1 MKKYICIALIAMMSM
16 VLLTACGPTL
26 SAVCESEKS
35 MAITAERASVDDF
48 VSTGSLEVRDGEQ
61 LLIKS
66 DLEKGE
72 IELGFVLVPEEQS
85 IDEVP
90 DVDADPTVTELVSG
104 TGEKAVELP
113 NGDYQVKVTVTKKAT
128 GTVQLEVLGQ

>member
-1 MKKYICIALIAMMSM
+1 M
-16 VLLTACGPTL
+16 T
-26 SAVCESEKS
+26 
-35 MAITAERASVDDF
+35 ITAEKASVDDF
-48 VSTGSLEVRDGEQ
+48 FSTGSLEVRDGEQ
-61 LLIKS
+61 LVIKPN
-66 DLEKGE
+66 LEKGE

-104 TGEKAVELP
+104 TEEKAVELP

-128 GTVQLEVLGQ
+128 GTVQLEVMEQ

>member
-1 MKKYICIALIAMMSM
+1 MKKLIYIALIAMMSM
-16 VLLTACGPTL
+16 VLLTACGSTL
-26 SAVCESEKS
+26 SGEWESGKS
-35 MAITAERASVDDF
+35 MTITAEKASVDDF
-48 VSTGSLEVRDGEQ
+48 FSTGSLEVRDGEQ
-61 LLIKS
+61 LVIKPN
-66 DLEKGE
+66 LEEGE

-104 TGEKAVELP
+104 TEEKAVELP

-128 GTVQLEVLGQ
+128 GTVQLEVMEQ